1 MPLTAIGYAV
11 PPQGTSM
18 LQHPPDEEP
27 ATDFASR
34 KDTMSLDVVRPKDVP
49 RGRVRCEK
57 EYQQSLTADDIA
69 GARPEYLL
77 RSLHLDGAPDKDPV
91 KGSTSRKYPELNK
104 VKDLSLSTHDV
115 DGAQPKVQIFT
126 TTRNTNPLTPR
137 YNLQSSEYKP
147 APANP
152 MRLHDGTLRE
162 TMDFK
167 ANSVSRFPVR
177 DYQHDPADGRDIEL
191 SQPNIKG
198 RINYPTPR
206 EDLKRTLER
215 SGERILS
222 GKCYASGRHALQPE
236 YLTCSNVAQPTALWT
251 YVGPR
256 SQATTPVLQWLP
268 QTSRCTSEC
277 ALERQQKASRTSQLS
292 RLTATASKLLV
303 VQRRAVAQWA
313 QCRAQADTEKGILSF
328 NLPEA
333 SSEYDVNNQ
342 KRTHTFQFDGV
353 LGMQVKQ
360 QEDVLNGVNGT
371 IFAYGQTG
379 SGKTFTITGG
389 AENYEDRGLI
399 PRTLRLMFEAFRKGP
414 AQYRMYISLEDSG
427 YDLLRD
433 DSVRNLQDLP
443 KVQLREDEDGNMHL
457 RNLSDAL
464 NLLFLGD
471 TNRVVAETPMN
482 DASTRSHCLFII
494 WVDSTEE
501 GSDA

>member
-57 EYQQSLTADDIA
+57 EYQQSLTADDIP
-69 GARPEYLL
+69 GARPEYLR
-77 RSLHLDGAPDKDPV
+77 RSLQLDGADKDPV

-137 YNLQSSEYKP
+137 YKLQSTEYKP

-236 YLTCSNVAQPTALWT
+236 YLVHTKTTHPFYREDVDNPLA
-251 YVGPR
+251 PR
-256 SQATTPVLQWLP
+256 KAAVVEGSTSKVLHRDNGEPQASLIRGDLPGAVPQRFKGHVPVNIYDPPEVTPVSLFTGLHC
-268 QTSRCTSEC
+268 SDIEG
-277 ALERQQKASRTSQLS
+277 A
-292 RLTATASKLLV
+292 
-303 VQRRAVAQWA
+303 
-313 QCRAQADTEKGILSF
+313 
-328 NLPEA
+328 
-333 SSEYDVNNQ
+333 
-342 KRTHTFQFDGV
+342 
-353 LGMQVKQ
+353 
-360 QEDVLNGVNGT
+360 
-371 IFAYGQTG
+371 QTG
-379 SGKTFTITGG
+379 TRKGG
-389 AENYEDRGLI
+389 A
-399 PRTLRLMFEAFRKGP
+399 
-414 AQYRMYISLEDSG
+414 
-427 YDLLRD
+427 
-433 DSVRNLQDLP
+433 
-443 KVQLREDEDGNMHL
+443 
-457 RNLSDAL
+457 
-464 NLLFLGD
+464 
-471 TNRVVAETPMN
+471 
-482 DASTRSHCLFII
+482 C
-494 WVDSTEE
+494 
-501 GSDA
+501 